1 MILNIFL
8 ALIASLSL
16 MLGALIV
23 VRSVIFDDG
32 KIDRSAKILFS
43 ICFAALAALI
53 GLFGG

>member
-32 KIDRSAKILFS
+32 KIDRSAQILFS